1 MKRSCLILFIT
12 VLVTTLFAAIPTR
25 YYVGKIEVSESFW
38 NQMPDS
44 IDYISGEFNYDTL
57 TIKSRELPF
66 THYID
71 SVSNPGRYILSMRS
85 PEVIAEL
92 ERAYSMMNRNL
103 REKSLSVHV
112 EVFTPPNINHLRGKR
127 YKNM

>member
-1 MKRSCLILFIT
+1 MKRVIIILYIIS
-12 VLVTTLFAAIPTR
+12 LVTTLLAAVPTR
-25 YYVGKIEVSESFW
+25 YYVGKIEVPESFW

-71 SVSNPGRYILSMRS
+71 SISIPGRYILSMRP
-85 PEVIAEL
+85 PEIIADL
-92 ERAYSMMNRNL
+92 EHAYSMM
-103 REKSLSVHV
+103 KSNQRG
-112 EVFTPPNINHLRGKR
+112 TPDTLHKQIQAFLWE
-127 YKNM
+127 

>member
-1 MKRSCLILFIT
+1 MKKSCLILFIT
-12 VLVTTLFAAIPTR
+12 VLATTLFAAIPTR

-71 SVSNPGRYILSMRS
+71 SVSNHGRYILSMRS

-92 ERAYSMMNRNL
+92 ERTYSMMNRNL

-112 EVFTPPNINHLRGKR
+112 GEQAPYFCFTVKTSG
-127 YKNM
+127 